1 MPDGE
6 ITRVIRADPSRRG
19 LLYCG
24 TETAVWVSLDD
35 GGSWHRLRGNL
46 PVTPIHDLVVKD
58 TDLVA
63 ATHGRSFWILDDL
76 TPLHQMAVATGDAAA
91 HLFTP
96 RRTVRWRA
104 YRGHGMKPGPAREV
118 AYRLA
123 GSIGYAYRQVD
134 APTGEKQER
143 ILDAGENPPAGVIV
157 HYWLR
162 DAPAGDITLA
172 FLDVDGR
179 QIRSFTSRVASADA
193 GDEPRP
199 TKNAAANRFVWN
211 LRGPDA
217 TKLPD
222 NKGRGGTIE
231 QLAGP
236 RVPPGTYQVRLTV
249 GDQTLSAP
257 VEVVRDPRVRASDA
271 DLRDQYAWAKRAH
284 DLLTRVHDAV
294 LALRDVRGQAEGW
307 ATRAESSAIKDAAR
321 ALAQALG
328 TAEAELIQVQ
338 AENPRMFPSKL
349 NTRIATLVTLIEYSD
364 AAPTEALRELTESLE
379 LRARIVFGE
388 LDRLLRE
395 DVAAFNALCREAG
408 LSAIVAKSRG

>member
-1 MPDGE
+1 
-6 ITRVIRADPSRRG
+6 
-19 LLYCG
+19 
-24 TETAVWVSLDD
+24 
-35 GGSWHRLRGNL
+35 
-46 PVTPIHDLVVKD
+46 
-58 TDLVA
+58 
-63 ATHGRSFWILDDL
+63 
-76 TPLHQMAVATGDAAA
+76 
-91 HLFTP
+91 
-96 RRTVRWRA
+96 
-104 YRGHGMKPGPAREV
+104 MKPGPAREV

-172 FLDVDGR
+172 FLDADGR
-179 QIRSFTSRVASADA
+179 EIRSFTSRAPTKDTGDEPRSRGPSTDA

-199 TKNAAANRFVWN
+199 TKNAGANRFVWN

-231 QLAGP
+231 QLAAP
-236 RVPPGTYQVRLTV
+236 RVPPGTYQVKLTV

-257 VEVVRDPRVRASDA
+257 VEVVKDPRVRASDA
-271 DLRDQYAWAKRAH
+271 DLRDSYQWAKRGH
-284 DLLTRVHDAV
+284 DLLTRVHDSV
-294 LALRDVRGQAEGW
+294 VALRDLRAQAQGW

-321 ALAQALG
+321 ALAQALS
-328 TAEAELIQVQ
+328 AVEAELIQVQ
-338 AENPRMFPSKL
+338 SENPRMFPSKL
-349 NTRIATLVTLIEYSD
+349 NSRIATLVTLIEYSD

-379 LRARIVFGE
+379 LRARMVLVE
-388 LDRLLRE
+388 MDRVLRE
-395 DVAAFNALCREAG
+395 DAAAFNILCRDAG
-408 LSAIVAKSRG
+408 LSAIVAKTSG